1 MKKLLFT
8 FLFISA
14 LFSAQNQRFI
24 YDYKFA
30 KDSTNKE
37 SLVSELMYLDVSS
50 KKSNFYSYTSFK
62 SDSLMRVDLEK
73 QLKSTGAINIKLDSR
88 KGEVR
93 YSVTKD
99 FETSKMYLHNRIG
112 RDAFKVLE
120 DRLIEWKIFSEKQK
134 IGEFEAQKAT
144 TEFAGRKWTAWFTE
158 EIPLNEGPYKFK
170 NLPGL
175 IVKLEDDTQSH
186 LFMLLAIKN
195 LGNSEPESSAFEIKN
210 EIEINRKEY
219 KRIFIGNRNDPTKGM
234 KLISMENGVILN
246 MNSDADTQKFM
257 KEREE
262 KLKEAI
268 KKNNNLIEID
278 LLK

>member
-14 LFSAQNQRFI
+14 FFSAQNRFI
-24 YDYKFA
+24 YDYKFVT
-30 KDSTNKE
+30 DSTNRDDVK
-37 SLVSELMYLDVSS
+37 SELMYLDISS
-50 KKSNFYSYTSFK
+50 KKSKFYSYTSFK

-99 FETSKMYLHNRIG
+99 FENSKMYLHNRIG

-120 DRLIEWKIFSEKQK
+120 DRYIEWKIFSDRQK
-134 IGEFEAQKAT
+134 IGEFTTQKAT

-158 EIPLNEGPYKFK
+158 EIPINEGPYKFK

-195 LGNSEPESSAFEIKN
+195 LGNLEPESSAFEIKN

-219 KRIFIGNRNDPTKGM
+219 KKIFIENRNDPTKGM
-234 KLISMENGVILN
+234 KQISMENGVILN
-246 MNSDADTQKFM
+246 MNNDADTQKFM

-268 KKNNNLIEID
+268 KKNNNLIELD

>member
-1 MKKLLFT
+1 
-8 FLFISA
+8 
-14 LFSAQNQRFI
+14 
-24 YDYKFA
+24 
-30 KDSTNKE
+30 
-37 SLVSELMYLDVSS
+37 MYLDISS
-50 KKSNFYSYTSFK
+50 KKSKFYSYTSFK

-99 FETSKMYLHNRIG
+99 FENSKMYLHNRIG

-120 DRLIEWKIFSEKQK
+120 DRYIEWKIFSDRQK
-134 IGEFEAQKAT
+134 IGEFTTQKAT

-158 EIPLNEGPYKFK
+158 EIPINEGPYKFK

-195 LGNSEPESSAFEIKN
+195 LGNLEPESSAFEIKN

-219 KRIFIGNRNDPTKGM
+219 KKIFIENRNDPTKGM
-234 KLISMENGVILN
+234 KQISMENGVILN
-246 MNSDADTQKFM
+246 MNNDADTQKFM

-268 KKNNNLIEID
+268 KKNNNLIELD

>member
-8 FLFISA
+8 FLLISA
-14 LFSAQNQRFI
+14 FFSAQNRFI
-24 YDYKFA
+24 YDYKFVT
-30 KDSTNKE
+30 DST
-37 SLVSELMYLDVSS
+37 SLDDVKSELMYLDISS
-50 KKSNFYSYTSFK
+50 KKSKFYSYTSFK

-99 FETSKMYLHNRIG
+99 FENSKMYLHNRIG

-120 DRLIEWKIFSEKQK
+120 DRYIEWKIFSDRQK
-134 IGEFEAQKAT
+134 IGEFTTQKAT

-158 EIPLNEGPYKFK
+158 EIPINEGPYKFK

-195 LGNSEPESSAFEIKN
+195 LGNLEPESSAFEIKN

-219 KRIFIGNRNDPTKGM
+219 KKIFIENRNDPTKGM
-234 KLISMENGVILN
+234 KQISMENGVILN
-246 MNSDADTQKFM
+246 MNNDADTQKFM

-268 KKNNNLIEID
+268 KKNNNLIELD